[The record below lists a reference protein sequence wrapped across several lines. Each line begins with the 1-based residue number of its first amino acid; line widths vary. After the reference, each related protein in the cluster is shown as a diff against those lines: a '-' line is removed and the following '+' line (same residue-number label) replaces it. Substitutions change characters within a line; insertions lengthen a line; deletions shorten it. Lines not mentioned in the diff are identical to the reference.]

1 MHAGPAGRV
10 ITPDPGRRT
19 HGKPGIQGGSYARLA
34 QRATGARAAG
44 RPVGCLRVCVRP
56 RLAAVGAPKS
66 PGGRYMGLCPL
77 ARRAAGRRRSPPSPT
92 AALVTVRCRA
102 CGRVLMRRARPATLP
117 SRSSGAP
124 MSSHGSA
131 RAQREHATRGAG
143 ALGPRE
149 AVWGTPNC
157 PSGLGG
163 TPPTATAIAS
173 GARRAPSVAPG
184 ASPLHLALGAAPESP
199 RGMPF
204 PGH

>member
-66 PGGRYMGLCPL
+66 PGGRYMGLWPL
-77 ARRAAGRRRSPPSPT
+77 ARRAAGRSPPPSPT

-102 CGRVLMRRARPATLP
+102 CGASVDAPSPAGHAAKQVIWGPHVITWERPRTARACNTRSGRSRPPRGGLGDAQLP
-117 SRSSGAP
+117 LWVRGHA
-124 MSSHGSA
+124 SHGDCN
-131 RAQREHATRGAG
+131 RLRGAASAVCG
-143 ALGPRE
+143 AWRL
-149 AVWGTPNC
+149 AAASSAWG
-157 PSGLGG
+157 
-163 TPPTATAIAS
+163 
-173 GARRAPSVAPG
+173 RA
-184 ASPLHLALGAAPESP
+184 
-199 RGMPF
+199 
-204 PGH
+204 